1 MSASAQLFDEK
12 LPAFKEQQNAPW
24 GRLRY
29 GLAAANLRRHLPDRP
44 LRILDAGGGN
54 GLDAIPLAAQGHS
67 VTVLDYSPEML
78 AEARRNAAESG
89 VLERMTFRQADLAAI
104 PALFP
109 EAGFDLALCHNVVQ
123 YVDDVEAAFKTL
135 RHALR
140 PGGLISVICV
150 NRYSEVYRR
159 AFQQLKLDAAQ
170 ASLGAH
176 TIMTTIFGV
185 PVQVYAAEE
194 LRQFLQAAG
203 FSVLGEYGLRCV
215 CDYIPDNDIKNDPAF
230 FAQLERLEYA
240 LRDKYPY
247 NLLARYCQVI
257 AQKTQG

>member
-1 MSASAQLFDEK
+1 MSASAQLFDEN

-29 GLAAANLRRHLPDRP
+29 GLASANLRRHLPDRP
-44 LRILDAGGGN
+44 LHVLDAGGGN
-54 GLDAIPLAAQGHS
+54 GLDAIPLAQQGHA
-67 VTVLDYSPEML
+67 VTVLDYSAEML
-78 AEARRNAAESG
+78 AEARRNAAENS
-89 VLERMTFRQADLAAI
+89 VAERMTFQQAELAAI
-104 PALFP
+104 SVLFP
-109 EAGFDLALCHNVVQ
+109 EASFDLALCHNVVQ

-140 PGGLISVICV
+140 PGGLISMICV
-150 NRYSEVYRR
+150 NRYSEVYRQ
-159 AFQQLKLDAAQ
+159 AFQQLKLDAAH
-170 ASLGAH
+170 ASLDAH
-176 TIMTTIFGV
+176 TIMATIFGV

-203 FSVLGEYGLRCV
+203 FSVVGEYGLRCV

-240 LRDKYPY
+240 LTDKYPY
-247 NLLARYCQVI
+247 HLLARYCQVI
-257 AQKTQG
+257 ARKAPE